1 MKSALAALGLALAA
15 TLVAA
20 IAGSGRLGQR
30 VEHFFYD
37 QRFLQRERLG
47 VTVPVHPD
55 LMLVTI
61 DEETYHILEEPPA
74 LWLPHFGRLL
84 EGLYAAGARTIGLD
98 WIPSYAPPE
107 LFQTFGATALAHP
120 GQLICAANLDGRLVV
135 PASPVVAAVGTDNLG
150 LITLTRDADG
160 ILRRQLTQPVAE
172 LENIEF
178 FSVAL
183 LRAHTGHF
191 AALPER
197 LAINYAGPPAE
208 TFPQLPMQEVLQRI
222 EAGEDLRPLFEGKLV
237 LVGSV
242 ARADLDLVETPF
254 TLAFQ
259 TMPGVETH
267 GHFLN
272 TVLSNLYLT
281 PIPPAA
287 TWMGLLLLSWL
298 VALASLRLA
307 PLPAAAVA
315 GLAGLAWLG
324 LGLLLFCR
332 GGWLLTSAPMIV
344 ALPVALAG
352 GYAYRYLFVER
363 DRQRVKRVFGRYVC
377 PEVMEEMLRE
387 HQPEQAVR
395 RKVTVMFSDINDF
408 STACEKL
415 EPEEVTRRLNHH
427 FTEMSRVIFRNRGT
441 IIRFIG
447 DEFMVLFGA
456 PRPDPHQERS
466 AVRTAAEMVARL
478 EELRQ
483 QDPDEKEGFYS
494 IKIGI
499 HVGDMILTS
508 IGSHERSDYNCIGDS
523 TNMAARVLS
532 LTKPTGAG
540 VLLSE
545 DVYAVVKDEPG
556 LTFAD
561 RGVHPVKGRRGEIR
575 VYELEV
581 S

>member
-1 MKSALAALGLALAA
+1 MRSALTALGLALAA

-47 VTVPVHPD
+47 VKVPVHPD
-55 LMLVTI
+55 LVLVTI
-61 DEETYHILEEPPA
+61 DEDTYGRLDEPPA
-74 LWLPHFGRLL
+74 LWLPHFGQLL
-84 EGLYAAGARTIGLD
+84 EGLFAAGARTVGLD

-107 LFQTFGATALAHP
+107 LFGPFGTTALAHR
-120 GQLICAANLDGRLVV
+120 GQLICAANLDGRLVL
-135 PASPVVAAVGTDNLG
+135 PAPPVVAAVGTENLG

-183 LRAHTGHF
+183 LRAHTDNIPS
-191 AALPER
+191 LPDR
-197 LAINYAGPPAE
+197 LAINYAGPPGK
-208 TFPQLPMQEVLQRI
+208 TFPQYSMQEILERI
-222 EAGEDLRPLFEGKLV
+222 EAGEDLRPLFEGRLV
-237 LVGSV
+237 LIGSV
-242 ARADLDLVETPF
+242 ARADLDLVETPY

-259 TMPGVETH
+259 TMPGVEIH

-272 TVLSNLYLT
+272 TVLSNLRLS
-281 PIPPAA
+281 PVNPAA
-287 TWMGLLLLSWL
+287 AWLGLLTLAWL
-298 VALASLRLA
+298 AALASLRLP
-307 PLPAAAVA
+307 PLAAAA
-315 GLAGLAWLG
+315 ATGLAGLGWLG
-324 LGLLLFCR
+324 LGLLLFCQ
-332 GGWLLTSAPMIV
+332 GGWLLTSAPMVV
-344 ALPVALAG
+344 ALPAALAG

-395 RKVTVMFSDINDF
+395 RKVTVMFSDINNF
-408 STACEKL
+408 STACEQL

-427 FTEMSRVIFRNRGT
+427 FTEMSQVIFRNRGT

-456 PRPDPHQERS
+456 PRPDPQQERS

-478 EELRQ
+478 NELRRR
-483 QDPDEKEGFYS
+483 DPEEKEGFYS

-508 IGSHERSDYNCIGDS
+508 IGSQERSDYNCIGDS

-545 DVYAVVKDEPG
+545 DVYEVVKDEPD
-556 LTFAD
+556 LTFVD

-581 S
+581 T